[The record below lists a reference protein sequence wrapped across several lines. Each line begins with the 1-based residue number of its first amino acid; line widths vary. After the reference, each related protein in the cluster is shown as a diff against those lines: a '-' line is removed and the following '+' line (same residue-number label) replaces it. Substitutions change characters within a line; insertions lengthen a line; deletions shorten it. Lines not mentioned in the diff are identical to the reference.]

1 MDKMTEAPLQ
11 AAWKR
16 LESLCT
22 DLWADN
28 SPRAVAAQALLEE
41 YRSEMVRH
49 DAQVLQACEG
59 AVKSDREHEE
69 SQEALRSHYTAE
81 IAGLKK
87 RLELLDRLVKDK
99 DAEISDLLTR
109 LGEHERKNSE
119 MHAQFIKTAAA
130 SEEAM
135 AKKMEELYTSLKAR
149 EESLEGSWRKRE
161 QSLEEEVA
169 KVREVLATRQAE
181 LDAWEKRRVTEED
194 VLKRRGTDLE
204 IRSQQLQQEYR
215 LKQQEIEL
223 LKASLQRSVTELVR
237 QYQSRLKG
245 GLEAPAR

>member
-1 MDKMTEAPLQ
+1 MDKMPEAPLQ

-16 LESLCT
+16 LETLCT

-41 YRSEMVRH
+41 YRSEIVRH
-49 DAQVLQACEG
+49 DAQMMQAADHAAMTE
-59 AVKSDREHEE
+59 REFSE
-69 SQEALRSHYTAE
+69 SQAAMRTHYAAE
-81 IAGLKK
+81 LGGLKK

-99 DAEISDLLTR
+99 DGEISDLLAR

-119 MHAQFIKTAAA
+119 THAQFIKTAAA

-135 AKKMEELYTSLKAR
+135 AKKMEELYSTLKVK
-149 EESLEGSWRKRE
+149 EESLEGIWRKRE
-161 QSLEEEVA
+161 QSLEEEVN
-169 KVREVLATRQAE
+169 KVREVLHARQAE
-181 LDAWEKRRVTEED
+181 LDAWEKRRVAEED
-194 VLKRRGTDLE
+194 VLKRRSTDLE

-223 LKASLQRSVTELVR
+223 LKSSLQRSVTELVH

-245 GLEAPAR
+245 GLEAHSR